1 MANKKMAIKK
11 QPKQRKLNLEF
22 ARAGKASARFI
33 LVIGLFVSSG
43 WIAVK
48 GLGWY
53 ADVWPVKQVSL
64 ENESQYFSKQE
75 LIQFLNQNQ
84 IKGMWAIDLAVLQQ
98 RVKSIDWVKKVE
110 IRKIWPDHLS
120 FYIEEHQPVAR
131 FGEYVLTQAG
141 TKIAQ
146 GKKAPLLESL
156 PKIEL
161 VNANQTS
168 AQSYAKIWQEYKS
181 IRRQFELL
189 DLKLS
194 KLEVDQINNW
204 LLHFESG
211 IGVNLGRKA
220 HLERV
225 DKLVQVYNS
234 IENRKALK
242 SIDLRYH
249 NGFAVEWQLKE
260 DNSNT
265 KKLKS

>member
-1 MANKKMAIKK
+1 MAIKK
-11 QPKQRKLNLEF
+11 QPKQRKLNFEF
-22 ARAGKASARFI
+22 ARAGKASFR
-33 LVIGLFVSSG
+33 LVLVAGLFVSSV
-43 WIAVK
+43 WVAVK
-48 GLGWY
+48 GIDWY
-53 ADVWPVKQVSL
+53 AAVWPVKQVSL
-64 ENESQYFSKQE
+64 ENDSRYFSQQE

-84 IKGMWAIDLAVLQQ
+84 IKGMWAIDLDELQQ
-98 RVKSIDWVKKVE
+98 SVKQIDWVKNVE

-146 GKKAPLLESL
+146 GQKAQILAFL

-161 VNANQTS
+161 EDADQTS
-168 AQSYAKIWQEYKS
+168 AQSYSKIWQEYKT

-211 IGVNLGRKA
+211 IGINLGRKE

-234 IENRKALK
+234 IEKQ
-242 SIDLRYH
+242 S
-249 NGFAVEWQLKE
+249 GVEE
-260 DNSNT
+260 D
-265 KKLKS
+265 

>member
-1 MANKKMAIKK
+1 MAKKKMAVKK
-11 QPKQRKLNLEF
+11 QSEQRKLNLEF
-22 ARAGKASARFI
+22 ARVGKASFRFI
-33 LVIGLFVSSG
+33 FVAGLFVSSV

-48 GLGWY
+48 GVDWY

-75 LIQFLNQNQ
+75 LVQFLNQNQ
-84 IKGMWAIDLAVLQQ
+84 IKGMWAIDLEELQLK
-98 RVKSIDWVKKVE
+98 VKDIDWVKKVE

-131 FGEYVLTQAG
+131 FGKYVLTQAG

-146 GKKAPLLESL
+146 GTKAQMLDSL

-161 VNANQTS
+161 ENANEKS
-168 AQSYAKIWQEYKS
+168 AQSYSKIWQEYKT

-204 LLHFESG
+204 LLRFESG
-211 IGVNLGRKA
+211 IGINLGRKE

-225 DKLVQVYNS
+225 EKLVQVYNS
-234 IENRKALK
+234 IENRKELK

-249 NGFAVEWQLKE
+249 NGFAVEWHLKE
-260 DNSNT
+260 DDSN
-265 KKLKS
+265 KEKVKS